1 MVFSKNLKMTNSVK
15 KFRVET
21 KLESTRLNLR
31 KQSRMS
37 KVELFLDQDQISNL
51 QNILSQSEVG
61 IHLLFDNQMISEVY
75 KEEVPED
82 EFFEVENIKKV
93 QDDLFKLLQIK
104 KLTDKQDFVRGLSPI
119 GLKRLIRAYFY
130 IIENKAQQ
138 AQRLRH

>member
-1 MVFSKNLKMTNSVK
+1 
-15 KFRVET
+15 
-21 KLESTRLNLR
+21 
-31 KQSRMS
+31 MS